1 MNRADYGYEM
11 NPENMR
17 YHAEMAKLFEDE
29 KRGDGRIPIRYELM
43 LRIADE
49 LDRLQQASRWIPV
62 SERLPEI
69 KVPVLGYSP
78 IAGMAFEMI
87 MNNGKW
93 DWFEDTTHWQP
104 LPTPP
109 EGE

>member
-1 MNRADYGYEM
+1 MKYT
-11 NPENMR
+11 
-17 YHAEMAKLFEDE
+17 K
-29 KRGDGRIPIRYELM
+29 ELYNAARM
-43 LRIADE
+43 YPNGQMEQQVNALLDE
-49 LDRLQQASRWIPV
+49 LDRLQQASRWISV

-93 DWFEDTTHWQP
+93 DWFDDTTHWQP